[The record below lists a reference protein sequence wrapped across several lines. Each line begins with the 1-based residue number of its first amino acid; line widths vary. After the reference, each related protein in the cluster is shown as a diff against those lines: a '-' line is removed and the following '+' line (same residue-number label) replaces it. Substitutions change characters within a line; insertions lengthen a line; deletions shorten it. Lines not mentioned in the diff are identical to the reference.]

1 MWTCLNNY
9 GHYGH
14 LFMCIYKVR
23 LLIIYIDLLIYL
35 LLTIFCYKIVSFISL
50 TISKVVLQISCLY
63 NIINIFMDI
72 VAIYK
77 KKLCLSRLPAN
88 NHLLTNLLLHD

>member
-1 MWTCLNNY
+1 M
-9 GHYGH
+9 
-14 LFMCIYKVR
+14 
-23 LLIIYIDLLIYL
+23 
-35 LLTIFCYKIVSFISL
+35 IFCYKIVSFISL

-72 VAIYK
+72 VAFYK
-77 KKLCLSRLPAN
+77 KGFCLSRLPAN

>member
-1 MWTCLNNY
+1 MYIQSTAANY
-9 GHYGH
+9 
-14 LFMCIYKVR
+14 I
-23 LLIIYIDLLIYL
+23 LIYL
-35 LLTIFCYKIVSFISL
+35 LLMIFCYKTVSFISL

-72 VAIYK
+72 VAFYK
-77 KKLCLSRLPAN
+77 KGFCLSRLPAN

>member
-1 MWTCLNNY
+1 MVGQQPLVNSSQ
-9 GHYGH
+9 
-14 LFMCIYKVR
+14 
-23 LLIIYIDLLIYL
+23 
-35 LLTIFCYKIVSFISL
+35 IVSFISL

-72 VAIYK
+72 VAFYK
-77 KKLCLSRLPAN
+77 KSFCLPRLPAN